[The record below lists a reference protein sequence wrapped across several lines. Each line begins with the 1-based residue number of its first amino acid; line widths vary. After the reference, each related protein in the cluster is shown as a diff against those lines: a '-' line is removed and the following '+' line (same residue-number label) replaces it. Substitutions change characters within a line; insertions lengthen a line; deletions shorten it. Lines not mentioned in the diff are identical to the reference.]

1 MYEDKLLP
9 AQKSQIL
16 KLNTAI
22 KRIKSK
28 TYSSDYSKEKD
39 KAIKAAE
46 ADRLAGLVGPTYLA
60 GVKFPWTSDRGHAP
74 IHYDAYQVDSFSH
87 KLNESKVVMLPCVS
101 LNTQQTKVGL
111 GGQARS

>member
-28 TYSSDYSKEKD
+28 TYSSDYSKGKD

-46 ADRLAGLVGPTYLA
+46 VDQLAGLVGPTYLA
-60 GVKFPWTSDRGHAP
+60 GVKFP
-74 IHYDAYQVDSFSH
+74 
-87 KLNESKVVMLPCVS
+87 
-101 LNTQQTKVGL
+101 
-111 GGQARS
+111 